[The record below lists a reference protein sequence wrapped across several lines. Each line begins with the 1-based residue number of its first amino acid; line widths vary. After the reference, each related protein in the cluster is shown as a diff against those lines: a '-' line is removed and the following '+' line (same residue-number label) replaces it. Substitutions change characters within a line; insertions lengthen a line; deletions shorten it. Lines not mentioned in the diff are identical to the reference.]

1 MDNPLQCLHDGVDG
15 EVSHATEIYG
25 TLAKKARRAGRTE
38 TEHMMAR
45 VSRKAWAREGRRC
58 AAKQCDD
65 WSAERGS
72 QMHRTGIVGEKSTA
86 SLKQTHQLAQGR
98 LTSEIDCVDFT
109 PDDLV
114 TKFRFCGSTE

>member
-1 MDNPLQCLHDGVDG
+1 MDSPLQCLHDGVDG

-25 TLAKKARRAGRTE
+25 TLAKKARRAGRIE

-58 AAKQCDD
+58 AAKQCNDR
-65 WSAERGS
+65 SAQRGS
-72 QMHRTGIVGEKSTA
+72 QVHRTGIVGEKNTA

-98 LTSEIDCVDFT
+98 LTGEIDCADFA
-109 PDDLV
+109 PDDFGA
-114 TKFRFCGSTE
+114 KFRFRGSTE